1 LDDKRYKK
9 IQKKIKLK
17 QIEISNIFLLR
28 STKMIAKVNIIIEEI
43 TDKKKKE
50 KKKIII
56 YQLTN
61 KDWIFF
67 QHQQ

>member
-43 TDKKKKE
+43 TDKKKKR
-50 KKKIII
+50 KKKS
-56 YQLTN
+56 
-61 KDWIFF
+61 
-67 QHQQ
+67 